1 MVGAPEHD
9 WRALS
14 RLLDTA
20 LSLPAAER
28 AAWLQRLDAEREPL
42 KGLLEELLARG
53 DLAGSGGFLASL
65 PKLDSLPELSSA
77 RPGSMHPAAAPG
89 QLLGA
94 YRLERMLGTGG
105 MGSVWLAERSDGL
118 IKRKVALKL
127 PHFARETAGL
137 AERMNR
143 ERNILATLQH
153 PNIARLYDAGVAS
166 DGRPYLALEFVEG
179 EPIDRY
185 CAVHGLD
192 RRACISLFVQAA
204 RAVSYAHAHLVIHR
218 DLKPSNIL
226 VDNDG
231 VVHLLDF
238 GIATLLDPRDGA
250 GERAES
256 GLTRQLGVA
265 LTPQYASPEQI
276 RGEPVSTASDVYSL
290 GLVLYELLAGRRP
303 YQLQGADQ
311 LALSR
316 AIEATQ
322 IAPPSSVAMDR
333 TARKALQGDLDTI
346 VLKALRKTPPERYA
360 AVGELADDLE
370 RYLHG
375 EPVRARPATAWYRAH
390 KFVARNKVAVASAAG
405 VVGALVLGLA
415 IVSWEAHRIALER
428 DIARNSAAREEAI
441 RYYLTSMFRSS
452 VAASRPGSEATTAK
466 AMLDL
471 SAQRVLREY
480 RNDPYLAGKVVETL
494 SDLYGALEDVDG
506 EEPLLDGFL
515 RQATTK
521 GDPEAVADARQKLA
535 NIELLRGNTP
545 RAAELL
551 ALAQP
556 FWARDPRRYRE
567 ERLEGLAIQARVQR
581 AQGDLEGSVRTSE
594 EAIRQRLALF
604 GLHNRETAVLYNS
617 LGITLSQLNRVPEA
631 IGAYD
636 QALAIYAALGQSD
649 ELDALIMLGNM
660 GTLAARYGQL
670 ARAEQLLGTAVAK
683 ERATSGDSAAVA
695 AVMGYYGWV
704 MSAYGRY
711 DQALPTLRQAV
722 ALADRFTGA
731 DSPLSIR
738 DRGFLAEALWGAGQH
753 EAAEALLKQ
762 TLAAAAGKYGAA
774 GLLTL
779 DLAVSQV
786 RFVESAG
793 RASEAQAEVEQV
805 IPALRGLGAPAAPAL
820 AQALLIEGE
829 ALLSQ
834 SRALAAISPFTEAVH
849 LRERLF
855 WDRSWELAEA
865 RARLGEA
872 LLEQRDPRGRAL
884 LRQALDTLR
893 EQLGPQH
900 PQTLR
905 AQSALNAART

>member
-1 MVGAPEHD
+1 MSTPERD

-28 AAWLQRLDAEREPL
+28 AAWLERLDGEHEPL
-42 KGLLEELLARG
+42 KGLLRELLARE
-53 DLAGSGGFLASL
+53 DLAESGGFLASL
-65 PKLDSLPELSSA
+65 PKLDSHPRLSTS
-77 RPGSMHPAAAPG
+77 PGPSHPAAQPG

-94 YRLERMLGTGG
+94 YRLDRMLGTGG

-127 PHFARETAGL
+127 PHFAGETPGL
-137 AERMNR
+137 AQRMNR

-185 CAVHGLD
+185 CAAHGLD
-192 RRACISLFVQAA
+192 RRACISLFIQVA
-204 RAVSYAHAHLVIHR
+204 RAVAYAHAHLVIHR

-226 VDNDG
+226 VDHEG

-250 GERAES
+250 GERSDS

-276 RGEPVSTASDVYSL
+276 RGEPVSTASDVFSL

-303 YQLQGADQ
+303 YQLEGTDQ

-316 AIEATQ
+316 AMEAVQ
-322 IAPPSSVAMDR
+322 IALPSSVAKDR
-333 TARKALQGDLDTI
+333 AARKALQGDLDTI
-346 VLKALRKTPPERYA
+346 VLKALRKAPAERYA
-360 AVGELADDLE
+360 TVGELADDLE
-370 RYLHG
+370 RYLQG
-375 EPVRARPATAWYRAH
+375 EPVRARPAGAWYRAH
-390 KFVARNKVAVASAAG
+390 KFVTRNKVAVASATG

-415 IVSWEAHRIALER
+415 VVSWEAHRIALER
-428 DIARNSAAREEAI
+428 DIARSSAAREEAI

-452 VAASRPGSEATTAK
+452 VEASRRGSEATTAK

-506 EEPLLDGFL
+506 EQPLLEGFL
-515 RQATTK
+515 AQAATK

-551 ALAQP
+551 ALAEP
-556 FWARDPRRYRE
+556 FWARDPGRYRE
-567 ERLEGLAIQARVQR
+567 ERLEGLAIRARVQR
-581 AQGDLEGSVRTSE
+581 AQGDLEGSVRTSQ
-594 EAIRQRLALF
+594 EAIRERLALF
-604 GLHNRETAVLYNS
+604 GLRNRETAVLYNS

-631 IGAYD
+631 LGAFD

-649 ELDALIMLGNM
+649 ELDALIMLGNT

-670 ARAEQLLGTAVAK
+670 AKAEHLLGTAVAK

-695 AVMGYYGWV
+695 AAMCYYGWV
-704 MSAYGRY
+704 LSVYGRY
-711 DQALPTLRQAV
+711 DQALPMLRQAV
-722 ALADRFTGA
+722 AMAERFTGA
-731 DSPLSIR
+731 DSPVTIR
-738 DRGFLAEALWGAGQH
+738 ARGFLAEALWGAGQRDG
-753 EAAEALLKQ
+753 AQALLQQ
-762 TLAAAAGKYGAA
+762 TLAVAARKYGET
-774 GLLTL
+774 GPLTL
-779 DLAVSQV
+779 DLAVA
-786 RFVESAG
+786 RAEMAESAG
-793 RASEAQAEVEQV
+793 RASEAQAEVGHL
-805 IPALRGLGAPAAPAL
+805 IPLLRGLGVPAAQAL

-834 SRALAAISPFTEAVH
+834 SRAAAAVAPLTEAVR
-849 LRERLF
+849 LREQLL
-855 WDRSWELAEA
+855 WDRSWQLAEA

-872 LLEQRDPRGRAL
+872 LLEQHDPRGGAL
-884 LRQALDTLR
+884 LKQALDTLR

-900 PQTLR
+900 PQTLQ
-905 AQSALNAART
+905 AQSALNAAGI

>member
-1 MVGAPEHD
+1 MSTPERD

-28 AAWLQRLDAEREPL
+28 AAWLERLDGEQEPL
-42 KGLLEELLARG
+42 KEILREVLARG
-53 DLAGSGGFLASL
+53 DLAESGGFLASL
-65 PKLDSLPELSSA
+65 PKLDSLPELSA
-77 RPGSMHPAAAPG
+77 NAPPIHPAAEPG
-89 QLLGA
+89 QLVGP
-94 YRLERMLGTGG
+94 YRLDHMLGTGG

-118 IKRKVALKL
+118 INRKVAVKL
-127 PHFARETAGL
+127 PHVARETAGL
-137 AERMNR
+137 AERMER

-179 EPIDRY
+179 DPIDRY
-185 CAVHGLD
+185 CAQHELD
-192 RRACISLFVQAA
+192 RRQCICLFVQAA
-204 RAVSYAHAHLVIHR
+204 RAVAYAHAHLVIHR

-231 VVHLLDF
+231 AVHLLDF
-238 GIATLLDPRDGA
+238 GIATLLDPRAGA
-250 GERAES
+250 GERPES
-256 GLTRQLGVA
+256 CLTRQLGVA

-303 YQLQGADQ
+303 YQLEGADQ

-316 AIEATQ
+316 AIETMELT
-322 IAPPSSVAMDR
+322 PPSSAVTDR
-333 TARKALQGDLDTI
+333 AARKVLQGDLDTI
-346 VLKALRKTPPERYA
+346 VLKALRKAPSERYA
-360 AVGELADDLE
+360 TVGELADDLE
-370 RYLHG
+370 RYLQG
-375 EPVRARPATAWYRAH
+375 EPVRARPDSAWYRAH
-390 KFVARNKVAVASAAG
+390 KFIARNKIAVAGAAG
-405 VVGALVLGLA
+405 IMGALVLGLA
-415 IVSWEAHRIALER
+415 VVSWEAHRIALER
-428 DIARNSAAREEAI
+428 DIARSSAAREEAI
-441 RYYLTSMFRSS
+441 RYYLTNMFRTS
-452 VAASRPGSEATTAK
+452 VAASSRGSEAATAK

-471 SAQRVLREY
+471 SARRVLREY
-480 RNDPYLAGKVVETL
+480 RNEPYLAGKVVETL

-506 EEPLLDGFL
+506 ERPLLEGFL
-515 RQATTK
+515 AQAATK

-594 EAIRQRLALF
+594 EAIRERLALF
-604 GLHNRETAVLYNS
+604 GLRNRETAVLYNS
-617 LGITLSQLNRVPEA
+617 LGITLSQLNRVSE
-631 IGAYD
+631 GLTAYN
-636 QALAIYAALGQSD
+636 QALAIYADLGQSD
-649 ELDALIMLGNM
+649 ELDALIMLGNT

-670 ARAEQLLGTAVAK
+670 ARAEQLLGDAVAK

-695 AVMGYYGWV
+695 AAMGYYGWV
-704 MSAYGRY
+704 LSAYGRY
-711 DQALPTLRQAV
+711 DQALVSLRQAV
-722 ALADRFTGA
+722 TLAERFTGA

-738 DRGFLAEALWGAGQH
+738 DRGFLAETLWDAGRRDD
-753 EAAEALLKQ
+753 AEALLQQ
-762 TLAAAAGKYGAA
+762 TLAVTARKYGEAD
-774 GLLTL
+774 LLTL
-779 DLAVSQV
+779 NLAVARA
-786 RFVESAG
+786 RFTQSAG
-793 RASEAQAEVEQV
+793 RASDAQAQVEHL
-805 IPALRGLGAPAAPAL
+805 IPALRGLGASAAPTL

-829 ALLSQ
+829 ALLSRSQ
-834 SRALAAISPFTEAVH
+834 PAAAVSPLTEAVD
-849 LRERLF
+849 LRERLL

-872 LLEQRDPRGRAL
+872 LLQGHDPRGRAL
-884 LRQALDTLR
+884 LRQAIGTLR

-905 AQSALNAART
+905 AESALSAARI

>member
-1 MVGAPEHD
+1 MSTPERD

-20 LSLPAAER
+20 LSLPASER
-28 AAWLQRLDAEREPL
+28 AAWLQGLDAGQQPL
-42 KGLLEELLARG
+42 KQLLEELLARG
-53 DLAGSGGFLASL
+53 DLAESGGFLASL
-65 PKLDSLPELSSA
+65 PKLDSIPNLSA
-77 RPGSMHPAAAPG
+77 NPGPIRPAAEPG
-89 QLLGA
+89 QLFGA

-127 PHFARETAGL
+127 PHFAGETAGL
-137 AERMNR
+137 AERMDR

-192 RRACISLFVQAA
+192 RRQCISLFVQVA
-204 RAVSYAHAHLVIHR
+204 RAVAFAHAHLVIHR
-218 DLKPSNIL
+218 DLKPTNIL
-226 VDNDG
+226 VDTDG

-238 GIATLLDPRDGA
+238 GIATLLDPGEGA
-250 GERAES
+250 GGRPES

-276 RGEPVSTASDVYSL
+276 RGERVSTASDVYSL
-290 GLVLYELLAGRRP
+290 GLVLYQLLAGQRP

-316 AIEATQ
+316 AIEAVKLT
-322 IAPPSSVAMDR
+322 PPSAAATDR
-333 TARKALQGDLDTI
+333 ATRRALQGDLDTI
-346 VLKALRKTPPERYA
+346 VLKALRKAPAERYT

-375 EPVRARPATAWYRAH
+375 EPVRARPAGTWYRAR
-390 KFVARNKVAVASAAG
+390 KFAIRNKGAVAGAAG

-415 IVSWEAHRIALER
+415 IVSWEAHRIAIER

-441 RYYLTSMFRSS
+441 RYYLTNMFRSS
-452 VAASRPGSEATTAK
+452 VAASSQGSEATTAK

-506 EEPLLDGFL
+506 EKPLLEGFL
-515 RQATTK
+515 AQAATQ

-604 GLHNRETAVLYNS
+604 GLRNRETAVLYNS

-631 IGAYD
+631 LAAFS

-649 ELDALIMLGNM
+649 ELDALIMLGNT

-670 ARAEQLLGTAVAK
+670 ARAQQLLGTAVAK

-695 AVMGYYGWV
+695 AAMGYYGWV

-711 DQALPTLRQAV
+711 DQALSTLRQAT
-722 ALADRFTGA
+722 ALAERFTGA
-731 DSPLSIR
+731 DSPLTIR
-738 DRGFLAEALWGAGQH
+738 DRGFLVEALWGAGQR
-753 EAAEALLKQ
+753 EDAEAVLKQ
-762 TLAAAAGKYGAA
+762 TLALSVHKYGAS
-774 GLLTL
+774 GPLTL
-779 DLAVSQV
+779 DLAVTHAELA
-786 RFVESAG
+786 ESAG
-793 RASEAQAEVEQV
+793 RASEAQAEVGQL
-805 IPALRGLGAPAAPAL
+805 IPALRGLGVPAAQAL

-829 ALLSQ
+829 ALLARSQ
-834 SRALAAISPFTEAVH
+834 AAAAITPLTEAVE
-849 LRERLF
+849 LRQRLF
-855 WDRSWELAEA
+855 WDRSWELAVA

-872 LLEQRDPRGRAL
+872 LAIQHDPRGRAL
-884 LRQALDTLR
+884 LRQAVDTLR
-893 EQLGPQH
+893 EQLGPRH

-905 AQSALNAART
+905 AQSALDAAGI

>member
-1 MVGAPEHD
+1 MSRPERD

-28 AAWLQRLDAEREPL
+28 AVWLERLDGEQEPL
-42 KGLLEELLARG
+42 KGLLEELLARE
-53 DLAGSGGFLASL
+53 DLAESGGFLASL
-65 PKLDSLPELSSA
+65 PQLDSLPELAGTA
-77 RPGSMHPAAAPG
+77 RPLHPAAEPG
-89 QLLGA
+89 QLVGA

-118 IKRKVALKL
+118 IKRKIALKL
-127 PHFARETAGL
+127 PHVARETAGL
-137 AERMNR
+137 AERLSR

-192 RRACISLFVQAA
+192 RRECIALFIQVA
-204 RAVSYAHAHLVIHR
+204 RAVAYAHAHLVIHR

-226 VDNDG
+226 VDKDG

-238 GIATLLDPRDGA
+238 GIATLLDPRGGA
-250 GERAES
+250 GERPDS

-290 GLVLYELLAGRRP
+290 GLVLYELLAGQRP
-303 YQLQGADQ
+303 YQLEGADQ
-311 LALSR
+311 LALAR
-316 AIEATQ
+316 AIEVLQ
-322 IAPPSSVAMDR
+322 IAPPSSKAKDR
-333 TARKALQGDLDTI
+333 AERRALQGDLDTI
-346 VLKALRKTPPERYA
+346 VLKALRKAPAERYTM
-360 AVGELADDLE
+360 VGELADDLE
-370 RYLHG
+370 RYLQG
-375 EPVRARPATAWYRAH
+375 EPVRARRAGAWYRAR
-390 KFVARNKVAVASAAG
+390 KFVGRNKFAVASAAA

-415 IVSWEAHRIALER
+415 VVSWEAHRIALER

-452 VAASRPGSEATTAK
+452 VAASRQGSEATTAK

-471 SAQRVLREY
+471 SAHRVLREY

-506 EEPLLDGFL
+506 QEPLLEGFL
-515 RQATTK
+515 AQAGTT

-545 RAAELL
+545 RAAALL

-581 AQGDLEGSVRTSE
+581 AQGDLEESVRTSQ
-594 EAIRQRLALF
+594 EAIRERLALF
-604 GLHNRETAVLYNS
+604 GLRNRETAVLYNS

-631 IGAYD
+631 LSAYD

-649 ELDALIMLGNM
+649 ELDALIMLGNT

-670 ARAEQLLGTAVAK
+670 ARAEQLLGTAIAK

-711 DQALPTLRQAV
+711 DQALASLRPAV
-722 ALADRFTGA
+722 ALAARFTGA

-738 DRGFLAEALWGAGQH
+738 DRGFLAEALWGAGQRDD
-753 EAAEALLKQ
+753 AEALLQQ
-762 TLAAAAGKYGAA
+762 TLAVTARKYGEA

-779 DLAVSQV
+779 DLTVARA
-786 RFVESAG
+786 RFAESAG
-793 RASEAQAEVEQV
+793 HAREAQAQV
-805 IPALRGLGAPAAPAL
+805 KRLIPALRGLGVAAAPAL

-834 SRALAAISPFTEAVH
+834 SRAAAAITPLTEAVN
-849 LRERLF
+849 LREQLL

-872 LLEQRDPRGRAL
+872 LLRQHDPRGRAL
-884 LRQALDTLR
+884 LRQAVATLR

-905 AQSALNAART
+905 AESALSAASI

>member
-1 MVGAPEHD
+1 MSTPERD

-28 AAWLQRLDAEREPL
+28 AAWLERLDGEHEPL
-42 KGLLEELLARG
+42 KGLLQELLARE
-53 DLAGSGGFLASL
+53 DLAESGGFLASL
-65 PKLDSLPELSSA
+65 PKLDSQPRLSA
-77 RPGSMHPAAAPG
+77 NPGPNHPAAQPG

-127 PHFARETAGL
+127 PHFAGETAGL

-179 EPIDRY
+179 DPIDRY
-185 CAVHGLD
+185 CAVHGLG
-192 RRACISLFVQAA
+192 RRACISLFIQVA
-204 RAVSYAHAHLVIHR
+204 RAVAYAHAHLVIHR

-226 VDNDG
+226 VDNEG

-250 GERAES
+250 GERPDS

-303 YQLQGADQ
+303 YQLEGADQ

-316 AIEATQ
+316 AIEAVQ
-322 IAPPSSVAMDR
+322 IALPSSLAQDR
-333 TARKALQGDLDTI
+333 AARRALQGDLDTI
-346 VLKALRKTPPERYA
+346 VLKSLRKAPAERYA
-360 AVGELADDLE
+360 TVGELADDLE
-370 RYLHG
+370 RYLQG
-375 EPVRARPATAWYRAH
+375 EPVRARPAGAWYRAG
-390 KFVARNKVAVASAAG
+390 KFVSRNKVAVAGAAG
-405 VVGALVLGLA
+405 IVGALVLGLA

-428 DIARNSAAREEAI
+428 DIARTSAAREEAI
-441 RYYLTSMFRSS
+441 RYYLTNMFRSS
-452 VAASRPGSEATTAK
+452 VEASRRGSEATTAK

-506 EEPLLDGFL
+506 EQPLLEGFL
-515 RQATTK
+515 AQAAIK

-551 ALAQP
+551 ALAEP
-556 FWARDPRRYRE
+556 FWARNPGRYRE
-567 ERLEGLAIQARVQR
+567 ERLEGLAIRARVQR
-581 AQGDLEGSVRTSE
+581 AQGDLEGSVRTSQ
-594 EAIRQRLALF
+594 EAIRERLALV
-604 GLHNRETAVLYNS
+604 GLRNRETAVLYNS

-631 IGAYD
+631 LGAFD

-649 ELDALIMLGNM
+649 ELDALIMLGNT

-670 ARAEQLLGTAVAK
+670 AKAEHLLGTAVAK

-695 AVMGYYGWV
+695 AVMCYYGWV
-704 MSAYGRY
+704 LSIYGRY
-711 DQALPTLRQAV
+711 DQALPMLRQSV
-722 ALADRFTGA
+722 AMAERFTGA
-731 DSPLSIR
+731 DSPVTIR
-738 DRGFLAEALWGAGQH
+738 ARGFLAEALWGAGRRDDAQ
-753 EAAEALLKQ
+753 ALLQQ
-762 TLAAAAGKYGAA
+762 TLAVAARQYGET
-774 GLLTL
+774 GPLTL
-779 DLAVSQV
+779 DLAVTQAQ
-786 RFVESAG
+786 FAESAG
-793 RASEAQAEVEQV
+793 RASEAQAEVGHLV
-805 IPALRGLGAPAAPAL
+805 PLLRGLGVPAAQAL

-834 SRALAAISPFTEAVH
+834 SRAGAAIAPLTEAVR
-849 LRERLF
+849 LRGQLL

-872 LLEQRDPRGRAL
+872 LLEQHDPRGRAL
-884 LRQALDTLR
+884 LKQAVDTLR

-905 AQSALNAART
+905 AQRALDAASI

>member
-1 MVGAPEHD
+1 MSTPERD

-20 LSLPAAER
+20 LSLPADER
-28 AAWLQRLDAEREPL
+28 AAWLQRLDGEQEPL
-42 KGLLEELLARG
+42 KGLLKELLARG
-53 DLAGSGGFLASL
+53 DLAENGGFLASL
-65 PKLDSLPELSSA
+65 PKLDSIPELSA
-77 RPGSMHPAAAPG
+77 NAEPIHHPAGEPG
-89 QLLGA
+89 QLFGP
-94 YRLERMLGTGG
+94 YRLDRMLGTGG

-118 IKRKVALKL
+118 IKRKIALKL
-127 PHFARETAGL
+127 PHIARETAGL

-192 RRACISLFVQAA
+192 RRECISLFVQVA
-204 RAVSYAHAHLVIHR
+204 RAVAYAHAHLVIHR

-226 VDNDG
+226 VDNEGD
-231 VVHLLDF
+231 VHLLDF
-238 GIATLLDPRDGA
+238 GIATLLDPTGGA
-250 GERAES
+250 GDRPES

-290 GLVLYELLAGRRP
+290 GLVLYQLLAGRRP
-303 YQLQGADQ
+303 YQLEGADQ

-316 AIEATQ
+316 AIEAVEIT
-322 IAPPSSVAMDR
+322 PPSSAATDRVAR
-333 TARKALQGDLDTI
+333 RALQGDLDTI
-346 VLKALRKTPPERYA
+346 VLKALRKAPAERYA
-360 AVGELADDLE
+360 TVGELADDLE
-370 RYLHG
+370 RYLQG
-375 EPVRARPATAWYRAH
+375 EPVRARPAGAWYRAH
-390 KFVARNKVAVASAAG
+390 KFVTRNKVAVAGAAG

-415 IVSWEAHRIALER
+415 VVSWDAHRIALER

-506 EEPLLDGFL
+506 EKPLLEGFL
-515 RQATTK
+515 AQAATQ

-551 ALAQP
+551 ALARP

-594 EAIRQRLALF
+594 EAIRERLALF
-604 GLHNRETAVLYNS
+604 GLRNRETAVLYNS
-617 LGITLSQLNRVPEA
+617 LGITLSQLNRVPDA
-631 IGAYD
+631 LAAFN
-636 QALAIYAALGQSD
+636 QALTIYAALGQSD
-649 ELDALIMLGNM
+649 ELDALIMRGNT

-670 ARAEQLLGTAVAK
+670 AKAEQLLATAVAK

-695 AVMGYYGWV
+695 AAMCYYGWV
-704 MSAYGRY
+704 LSVYGRY
-711 DQALPTLRQAV
+711 DQALATLRQAV
-722 ALADRFTGA
+722 ATAERFTGA
-731 DSPLSIR
+731 DSPVTIR
-738 DRGFLAEALWGAGQH
+738 ARGFLAEALWGVGQH
-753 EAAEALLKQ
+753 DDAEELLKQ
-762 TLAAAAGKYGAA
+762 TLAAAARTYGAA

-779 DLAVSQV
+779 DLAVARVQ
-786 RFVESAG
+786 FAESAG
-793 RASEAQAEVEQV
+793 RASEAQAEVNQL
-805 IPALRGLGAPAAPAL
+805 IPVLRGLGAPAAPAL

-834 SRALAAISPFTEAVH
+834 SQARAAIIPLTEAVQ

-855 WDRSWELAEA
+855 WDRSWEIAVA

-872 LLEQRDPRGRAL
+872 LLEQNDPRGRAL
-884 LRQALDTLR
+884 LRQAIGTLR

-900 PQTLR
+900 PQTLK
-905 AQSALNAART
+905 AQSALNAAGI

>member
-1 MVGAPEHD
+1 MSTPERD

-28 AAWLQRLDAEREPL
+28 AAWLERLDGEHEPL
-42 KGLLEELLARG
+42 KGLLRELLARG
-53 DLAGSGGFLASL
+53 DLTGSGGFLASL
-65 PKLDSLPELSSA
+65 PKLDSLPEPSVNA
-77 RPGSMHPAAAPG
+77 GPIQPTAEPG
-89 QLLGA
+89 QLVGP
-94 YRLERMLGTGG
+94 YRLDRLLGTGG

-127 PHFARETAGL
+127 PHVAREMAGL

-153 PNIARLYDAGVAS
+153 PNIARLYDAGIAS

-185 CAVHGLD
+185 CAAHGLD
-192 RRACISLFVQAA
+192 RRQLIALFVQVA
-204 RAVSYAHAHLVIHR
+204 RAVGYAHAHLVIHR

-231 VVHLLDF
+231 AVHLLDF

-250 GERAES
+250 GERPDS

-316 AIEATQ
+316 AIEAMT

-333 TARKALQGDLDTI
+333 AARRALQGDLDTI
-346 VLKALRKTPPERYA
+346 VLKALRKAPAERYA
-360 AVGELADDLE
+360 TVGELADDLE
-370 RYLHG
+370 RYLQG
-375 EPVRARPATAWYRAH
+375 EPVRARPAGAWYRAR

-415 IVSWEAHRIALER
+415 VVSWEAHRIALER

-441 RYYLTSMFRSS
+441 RYYLTSMFRAS
-452 VAASRPGSEATTAK
+452 VAESRRGSEATTAK

-471 SAQRVLREY
+471 SAQRVLRQY
-480 RNDPYLAGKVVETL
+480 RNDPYLVGKVVETL

-506 EEPLLDGFL
+506 EEPLLEGFL
-515 RQATTK
+515 AQAATK

-535 NIELLRGNTP
+535 NIELLRGKTP

-567 ERLEGLAIQARVQR
+567 QRLEGLAIQARLQR
-581 AQGDLEGSVRTSE
+581 AQGDLEGSVSTSE
-594 EAIRQRLALF
+594 EAIRERLALF
-604 GLHNRETAVLYNS
+604 GLRNRETAVLYNS

-631 IGAYD
+631 LAAFN
-636 QALAIYAALGQSD
+636 QALTIYAALGQSD
-649 ELDALIMLGNM
+649 ELDALIMRGNT

-670 ARAEQLLGTAVAK
+670 AKAEQLLATAVAK

-695 AVMGYYGWV
+695 AAMCYYGWV
-704 MSAYGRY
+704 LSVYGRY
-711 DQALPTLRQAV
+711 DQALATLRQAV
-722 ALADRFTGA
+722 AMAERFTGA
-731 DSPLSIR
+731 DSPVTIR
-738 DRGFLAEALWGAGQH
+738 ARGFLAETLWGAGQRDD
-753 EAAEALLKQ
+753 AENLLKQ
-762 TLAAAAGKYGAA
+762 TLAAAARTYGET

-779 DLAVSQV
+779 DLAVARV
-786 RFVESAG
+786 RFAESAG
-793 RASEAQAEVEQV
+793 RMSEAQAGVKRL
-805 IPALRGLGAPAAPAL
+805 IPELRKLGAPAAPAL

-834 SRALAAISPFTEAVH
+834 SQARAATTPLSEAVQ

-872 LLEQRDPRGRAL
+872 LLQQHDPRGRVL
-884 LRQALDTLR
+884 LRQAIDTLR

-900 PQTLR
+900 PQTRR
-905 AQSALNAART
+905 AQSALTAASI

>member
-1 MVGAPEHD
+1 MSTPERD

-28 AAWLQRLDAEREPL
+28 AGWLERLDGEHEPL
-42 KGLLEELLARG
+42 KGLLKELLARG
-53 DLAGSGGFLASL
+53 DLAESGGFLASL
-65 PKLDSLPELSSA
+65 PKLDSQPSLSINPA
-77 RPGSMHPAAAPG
+77 PNPPAAQPG

-127 PHFARETAGL
+127 PHFAGETAGL

-185 CAVHGLD
+185 CAVHRLD
-192 RRACISLFVQAA
+192 RRACVSLFIQVV
-204 RAVSYAHAHLVIHR
+204 RAVAYAHAHLVIHR

-226 VDNDG
+226 VDNEG

-238 GIATLLDPRDGA
+238 GIATLLDPREGA
-250 GERAES
+250 GERPEG

-303 YQLQGADQ
+303 YQLEGADQ

-316 AIEATQ
+316 AIEAVQ
-322 IAPPSSVAMDR
+322 IALPSSLAQDR
-333 TARKALQGDLDTI
+333 AARRALQGDLDTI
-346 VLKALRKTPPERYA
+346 VLKALRKAPAERYA
-360 AVGELADDLE
+360 TVGELADDLE
-370 RYLHG
+370 RYLQG
-375 EPVRARPATAWYRAH
+375 EPVRARPAGAWYRAG
-390 KFVARNKVAVASAAG
+390 KFVSRNKVAVAGAAG
-405 VVGALVLGLA
+405 IVGALVLGLA

-441 RYYLTSMFRSS
+441 RYYLTNMFRSS
-452 VAASRPGSEATTAK
+452 VEASRRGSEATTAK

-480 RNDPYLAGKVVETL
+480 RNNPYLAGKVVETL

-506 EEPLLDGFL
+506 EQPLLEGFL
-515 RQATTK
+515 AQAATK

-551 ALAQP
+551 ALAEP
-556 FWARDPRRYRE
+556 FWARNPGRYRE
-567 ERLEGLAIQARVQR
+567 ERLEGLASRARLQR
-581 AQGDLEGSVRTSE
+581 AQGELERSVRTSQ
-594 EAIRQRLALF
+594 EAIRERLALF
-604 GLHNRETAVLYNS
+604 GLRNRETAVLYNS

-631 IGAYD
+631 IGAFD

-649 ELDALIMLGNM
+649 ELDALIMLGNT

-670 ARAEQLLGTAVAK
+670 AKAEHLLGTAVTK

-695 AVMGYYGWV
+695 AVMCYYGWV
-704 MSAYGRY
+704 LSVYGRY
-711 DQALPTLRQAV
+711 AQALPILTQA
-722 ALADRFTGA
+722 AAMAERFTGA
-731 DSPLSIR
+731 DSPVTIR
-738 DRGFLAEALWGAGQH
+738 ARGFLAEALWGAGQRDR
-753 EAAEALLKQ
+753 AQALLQQ
-762 TLAAAAGKYGAA
+762 TLAVAARQYGET
-774 GLLTL
+774 GPLTL
-779 DLAVSQV
+779 DLAVTEA
-786 RFVESAG
+786 RFTESAG
-793 RASEAQAEVEQV
+793 RASEAQAEVGHL
-805 IPALRGLGAPAAPAL
+805 IPLLRGLGAPAAQAL
-820 AQALLIEGE
+820 AQALLIDGE

-834 SRALAAISPFTEAVH
+834 SRAAAAIAPLTEAVQ
-849 LRERLF
+849 LRQRLL
-855 WDRSWELAEA
+855 WARSWELAQA

-872 LLEQRDPRGRAL
+872 LLEQHDPRGRAL
-884 LRQALDTLR
+884 LKQAVDTLR

-905 AQSALNAART
+905 AQSALSAARI

>member
-1 MVGAPEHD
+1 MSTPERD

-20 LSLPAAER
+20 LSLPASER
-28 AAWLQRLDAEREPL
+28 AAWLQGLDAGQEPL
-42 KGLLEELLARG
+42 KRLLEELLARG
-53 DLAGSGGFLASL
+53 DLAERGEFLASL
-65 PKLDSLPELSSA
+65 PKLDSIPNLSA
-77 RPGSMHPAAAPG
+77 NLGPIRPAAEPG
-89 QLLGA
+89 QLFGA

-127 PHFARETAGL
+127 PHFTGQTAGL
-137 AERMNR
+137 AERMDR

-192 RRACISLFVQAA
+192 RRQCIALFVQVA
-204 RAVSYAHAHLVIHR
+204 RAVAYAHAHLVIHR
-218 DLKPSNIL
+218 DLKPTNIL
-226 VDNDG
+226 VDTEG

-238 GIATLLDPRDGA
+238 GIATLLDPVDGA
-250 GERAES
+250 GGRPES

-276 RGEPVSTASDVYSL
+276 RGERVSTASDVYSL
-290 GLVLYELLAGRRP
+290 GLVLYQLLAGQRP

-316 AIEATQ
+316 AIEAVKLT
-322 IAPPSSVAMDR
+322 PPSATATDR
-333 TARKALQGDLDTI
+333 ASRRALQGDLDTI
-346 VLKALRKTPPERYA
+346 VLKALRKAPAERYA
-360 AVGELADDLE
+360 TVGELADDLE
-370 RYLHG
+370 RYLQG
-375 EPVRARPATAWYRAH
+375 EPVRARPAGTWYRAR
-390 KFVARNKVAVASAAG
+390 KFATRNKVAVASAAG

-415 IVSWEAHRIALER
+415 IVSWEAHRIAIER

-441 RYYLTSMFRSS
+441 RYYLTNMFRSS
-452 VAASRPGSEATTAK
+452 VAASSQGSEATTAK

-506 EEPLLDGFL
+506 EKPLLEGFL
-515 RQATTK
+515 AQAATQ

-556 FWARDPRRYRE
+556 FWASDPRRYRE
-567 ERLEGLAIQARVQR
+567 ERLEGLAIRARVQR

-594 EAIRQRLALF
+594 EAIRERLALF
-604 GLHNRETAVLYNS
+604 GLRNRETGVLYNS

-631 IGAYD
+631 LAAYN

-649 ELDALIMLGNM
+649 ELDALIMLGNT

-670 ARAEQLLGTAVAK
+670 ARAQQLLGTAVAK
-683 ERATSGDSAAVA
+683 ERATAGDSAAVA
-695 AVMGYYGWV
+695 AAMGYYGWV

-711 DQALPTLRQAV
+711 DQALSTLRQAV
-722 ALADRFTGA
+722 ALAERFTGA
-731 DSPLSIR
+731 DSPLTIR
-738 DRGFLAEALWGAGQH
+738 DRGFLAEALWGAGQRDD
-753 EAAEALLKQ
+753 AEAVLKQ
-762 TLAAAAGKYGAA
+762 TLALSVHKYGAT
-774 GLLTL
+774 GPLTL
-779 DLAVSQV
+779 DLAVTHAQLA
-786 RFVESAG
+786 ESAG
-793 RASEAQAEVEQV
+793 RASEAQAEVGHL
-805 IPALRGLGAPAAPAL
+805 IPVLRGLGVPAAQAL
-820 AQALLIEGE
+820 AHALLIEGE
-829 ALLSQ
+829 ALLAQSQ
-834 SRALAAISPFTEAVH
+834 SAAAITPLTEAVE
-849 LRERLF
+849 LRQRLL
-855 WDRSWELAEA
+855 WDRSWELAVA

-872 LLEQRDPRGRAL
+872 LAIQRDPRGRAL
-884 LRQALDTLR
+884 LRQAVDTLR
-893 EQLGPQH
+893 EQLGPRH

-905 AQSALNAART
+905 AQSALNAAGI

>member
-1 MVGAPEHD
+1 MSTPERD

-14 RLLDTA
+14 RLLDAA

-28 AAWLQRLDAEREPL
+28 AAWLEGLDGEQEPL
-42 KGLLEELLARG
+42 KGLLQELLARG
-53 DLAGSGGFLASL
+53 DLAESGGFLASL
-65 PKLDSLPELSSA
+65 PKLDSIPEVSA
-77 RPGSMHPAAAPG
+77 NAGPIHPAAEPG
-89 QLLGA
+89 QLVGP
-94 YRLERMLGTGG
+94 YRLDRMLGTGG

-118 IKRKVALKL
+118 IKRKVAVKL
-127 PHFARETAGL
+127 PHVARETAGL
-137 AERMNR
+137 AERMKR

-153 PNIARLYDAGVAS
+153 PNIGRLYDAGVAS
-166 DGRPYLALEFVEG
+166 DGRPYLALEFIEG
-179 EPIDRY
+179 DPIDRY

-192 RRACISLFVQAA
+192 RRQCIALFVQAA
-204 RAVSYAHAHLVIHR
+204 RAVAYAHAHLVIHR
-218 DLKPSNIL
+218 DIKPSNIL

-231 VVHLLDF
+231 AVHLLDF
-238 GIATLLDPRDGA
+238 GIATLLDPRGGA
-250 GERAES
+250 GEDPES
-256 GLTRQLGVA
+256 CLTRQLGVA

-290 GLVLYELLAGRRP
+290 GLVLYELLVGRRP
-303 YQLQGADQ
+303 YQLEGADQ

-316 AIEATQ
+316 AIEAMELT
-322 IAPPSSVAMDR
+322 PPSSAAADR
-333 TARKALQGDLDTI
+333 AARKALQGDLDTI
-346 VLKALRKTPPERYA
+346 VLKALRKAPTERYA
-360 AVGELADDLE
+360 TVGELADDLE

-375 EPVRARPATAWYRAH
+375 EPVRARPDGAWYRAH
-390 KFVARNKVAVASAAG
+390 KFVTRNKVAVAAAAG

-452 VAASRPGSEATTAK
+452 VAASRQGSEATTAK

-506 EEPLLDGFL
+506 EKPLLDRFL
-515 RQATTK
+515 AQAATQ
-521 GDPEAVADARQKLA
+521 GDTEAVADARQKLA

-581 AQGDLEGSVRTSE
+581 AQGDLESSVRTSE
-594 EAIRQRLALF
+594 AAIRERRVLF
-604 GLHNRETAVLYNS
+604 GLRNRETAVLYNS

-631 IGAYD
+631 LTAFN

-649 ELDALIMLGNM
+649 ELDALIMLGNT

-711 DQALPTLRQAV
+711 DQALASLRQAV
-722 ALADRFTGA
+722 ALAERFTGA

-738 DRGFLAEALWGAGQH
+738 DRGFLAEALWGAGQRDDG
-753 EAAEALLKQ
+753 AALLQQ
-762 TLAAAAGKYGAA
+762 TLAVTARKYGEANP
-774 GLLTL
+774 LTL
-779 DLAVSQV
+779 DLAVTRA
-786 RFVESAG
+786 RFAESAG
-793 RASEAQAEVEQV
+793 RARDAQAQV
-805 IPALRGLGAPAAPAL
+805 KQLIPALRGLGAPAAPAL

-829 ALLSQ
+829 VLLSQ
-834 SRALAAISPFTEAVH
+834 ARAAAAIAPLTEAVN
-849 LRERLF
+849 LRERLL
-855 WDRSWELAEA
+855 WDRSWQLAEA

-872 LLEQRDPRGRAL
+872 LLQKHDPRGRAL
-884 LRQALDTLR
+884 LRQAVDTLR

-905 AQSALNAART
+905 AESAFSAASG

>member
-1 MVGAPEHD
+1 MSTPERD

-28 AAWLQRLDAEREPL
+28 AAWLRRLDAEQEPL

-53 DLAGSGGFLASL
+53 DLAETGGFLASL
-65 PKLDSLPELSSA
+65 PKLDSIPQPSA
-77 RPGSMHPAAAPG
+77 KPAPVHPAAEPG
-89 QLLGA
+89 QLVGA
-94 YRLERMLGTGG
+94 FRLERMLGSGG

-118 IKRKVALKL
+118 IRRKVALKL

-137 AERMNR
+137 AQRMNR

-153 PNIARLYDAGVAS
+153 PNIARLYDAGIAA

-185 CAVHGLD
+185 CAAQGLG
-192 RRACISLFVQAA
+192 RQQCIALFIQAA
-204 RAVSYAHAHLVIHR
+204 RAVAYAHAQLVIHR

-226 VDNDG
+226 VDRDG

-250 GERAES
+250 GERPDS

-276 RGEPVSTASDVYSL
+276 RGEHVSTASDVYSL

-303 YQLQGADQ
+303 YQLEGADQ

-316 AIEATQ
+316 AIEAMA
-322 IAPPSSVAMDR
+322 ISPPSSAARDR
-333 TARKALQGDLDTI
+333 AARKALQGDLDTI
-346 VLKALRKTPPERYA
+346 VLKALRKVPAERYA
-360 AVGELADDLE
+360 TVGELADDLE
-370 RYLHG
+370 RYLKG
-375 EPVRARPATAWYRAH
+375 EPVRARPAGAWYRAR
-390 KFVARNKVAVASAAG
+390 KFVARNKVAVAGAAG

-452 VAASRPGSEATTAK
+452 VAASRRGSEATTAK

-506 EEPLLDGFL
+506 EKPLLEGFL
-515 RQATTK
+515 AQAATK

-535 NIELLRGNTP
+535 NIELLRGDTA
-545 RAAELL
+545 RAAALL

-594 EAIRQRLALF
+594 EAISERLALF
-604 GLHNRETAVLYNS
+604 GLRNRETAVLYNS

-631 IGAYD
+631 IGAFNR
-636 QALAIYAALGQSD
+636 ALAIYAALGQSD
-649 ELDALIMLGNM
+649 ELDALIMLGNT

-695 AVMGYYGWV
+695 AVMCYYGWV
-704 MSAYGRY
+704 LGVYGRY
-711 DQALPTLRQAV
+711 DQALATLTQAV
-722 ALADRFTGA
+722 AMAQRFTGA
-731 DSPLSIR
+731 DSPVTIR
-738 DRGFLAEALWGAGQH
+738 ARGFLAEALWGAGKH
-753 EAAEALLKQ
+753 EEAEALLEQ
-762 TLAAAAGKYGAA
+762 TFADAARTYGET

-779 DLAVSQV
+779 DLAVS
-786 RFVESAG
+786 RARLAESAG
-793 RASEAQAEVEQV
+793 RASEAQKQLGQL
-805 IPALRGLGAPAAPAL
+805 IPQLRGLGAAAAPAL

-829 ALLSQ
+829 ALLSRSQ
-834 SRALAAISPFTEAVH
+834 ALAAIPPLTEAVQ
-849 LRERLF
+849 LRERLL
-855 WDRSWELAEA
+855 WARSWELAVA

-872 LLEQRDPRGRAL
+872 LLEQHDPRGRAL
-884 LRQALDTLR
+884 LRQAVDTLR

-905 AQSALNAART
+905 AQSALSGPGI